1 MQDEAMRENQSAEFT
16 MTRREALAGT
26 AAAALAA
33 SGIARAQSSSRI
45 LLGGFVIPPG
55 RPYPG
60 PGQMGD
66 SEADDPEA
74 LAQECQRLGYTAA
87 YCPLAKP
94 GDQARV
100 NAIRKAYGRRNIVI
114 SEVGVWKNMMTPD
127 ETARKAN
134 LQSVTEGMALADE
147 VGARCCVDV
156 AGSFDPATLS
166 GPHLG
171 NLSQEFIDRTIENC
185 RNILDAVKPKRS
197 AFAIEMKAYNFPNGP
212 DQYLSLVKAVDRPAF
227 GVHIDIC
234 NSINSPERF
243 YNNTALIRET
253 FAKLGPWIKSCH
265 GKDLKWIPDV
275 PVHFEETVPGRG
287 GLPSAGVPGVDYK
300 TYIREIVKV
309 GAPLMLEHL
318 KSAAEYREGAEYIRK
333 TAAEVGVSV

>member
-1 MQDEAMRENQSAEFT
+1 MENSQTAVPI
-16 MTRREALAGT
+16 TRRQAIAGASALAFT
-26 AAAALAA
+26 WARA
-33 SGIARAQSSSRI
+33 SRAQSGSKL

-55 RPYPG
+55 RPFPG

-66 SEADDPEA
+66 SESDDPEE

-114 SEVGVWKNMMTPD
+114 AEVGSWKNLMTPD

-134 LQSVTEGMALADE
+134 LQYVTESMALAEE

-166 GPHLG
+166 GPSLK
-171 NLSQEFIDRTIENC
+171 NLSQEFIDRTIDNC
-185 RNILDAVKPKRS
+185 RQILDAVKPRRS

-234 NSINSPERF
+234 NAINSPQRF
-243 YNNTALIRET
+243 YHNTALIQEC
-253 FAKLGPWIKSCH
+253 FAKLGPWVKSCH

-275 PVHFEETVPGRG
+275 PVHFEETVPGQG

-318 KSAAEYREGAEYIRK
+318 KSADQYRQGAEFVRK